1 MKLKELQWSD
11 ELTQEVG
18 EALANSKLVEV
29 MKKHGILE
37 KGTFE
42 IQINLIDKN
51 SEARTS
57 EVRGENVSFARES
70 CFEYYV
76 ICEQC
81 EEAGGIPLAPPGTPS
96 CLCRFC

>member
-1 MKLKELQWSD
+1 MKTKELQWSD

-57 EVRGENVSFARES
+57 EVRGENVSFAR
-70 CFEYYV
+70 CRLVYYEV
-76 ICEQC
+76 CSQC
-81 EEAGGIPLAPPGTPS
+81 EEDGGISLVSSSSS
-96 CLCRFC
+96 CWCRFC